1 MLFIPQPGR
10 EVIFLQLSQVTEHF
24 NITGTS
30 QQLGS
35 SIKPDS
41 NVNLYVRLTVVES
54 VTHYEAPNV
63 F

>member
-10 EVIFLQLSQVTEHF
+10 EVISLQLSQVTEHF